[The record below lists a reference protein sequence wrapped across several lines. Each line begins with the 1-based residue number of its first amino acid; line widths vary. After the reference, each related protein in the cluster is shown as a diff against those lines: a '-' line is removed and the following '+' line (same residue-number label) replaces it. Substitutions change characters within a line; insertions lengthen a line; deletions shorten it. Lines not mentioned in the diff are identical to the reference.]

1 MTAPLPEAD
10 LFSLRDRVVV
20 VTGASGGLGERFARV
35 AHGAG
40 AHVVGA
46 ARRVERLQALES
58 QLPGFRGVQTDV
70 TDSGSLARLV
80 DATVGEFGRID
91 VLVNNAGGGQAMPAL
106 DVPLGDFIAVVQLNL
121 VALFELSRLVARH
134 MVDARQGAIVN
145 IASMLG
151 SVSAW
156 PTPSTPYAAAKGAV
170 VNLTRELACQ
180 WAASGVRVN
189 AIAPG
194 FFGSESM
201 DPLAAGD
208 GFAKYVHR
216 QCPMGRIGAPHEL
229 DGALLFLASDASS
242 YVTGQV
248 LTVDG
253 GWTAH

>member
-1 MTAPLPEAD
+1 
-10 LFSLRDRVVV
+10 
-20 VTGASGGLGERFARV
+20 
-35 AHGAG
+35 
-40 AHVVGA
+40 
-46 ARRVERLQALES
+46 
-58 QLPGFRGVQTDV
+58 
-70 TDSGSLARLV
+70 
-80 DATVGEFGRID
+80 
-91 VLVNNAGGGQAMPAL
+91 
-106 DVPLGDFIAVVQLNL
+106 
-121 VALFELSRLVARH
+121 

-156 PTPSTPYAAAKGAV
+156 PTPSTSYAAAKGAV

>member
-1 MTAPLPEAD
+1 MTAPLPAAD

-20 VTGASGGLGERFARV
+20 VTGASGGLGERFVRV
-35 AHGAG
+35 AHGGG
-40 AHVVGA
+40 ARVVGA
-46 ARRVERLQALES
+46 ARRLERLQALES
-58 QLPGFRGVQTDV
+58 ELSGFRGVETDV
-70 TDSGSLARLV
+70 TDSRSLTRLV
-80 DATVGEFGRID
+80 DDTVSEFGRID

-106 DVPLGDFIAVVQLNL
+106 DVPLADFISAIQLNV

-134 MVDARQGAIVN
+134 MVEARQGTIVN

-156 PTPSTPYAAAKGAV
+156 PTPSTSYAAAKGAV

-180 WAASGVRVN
+180 WAANGVRVN

-194 FFGSESM
+194 FFASESM
-201 DPLAAGD
+201 DPSAAGE

-242 YVTGQV
+242 YVTGHV